1 MLRGS
6 GVGLRLIRGIEVV
19 RWERA
24 GDGIGGKLE
33 MTLLGVG
40 GCGLYVVCVVAL
52 LYEGLVV
59 SGVRGVPASSVTQVM
74 WYELIERCTDLK
86 FQADSSSGG
95 YHRY

>member
-6 GVGLRLIRGIEVV
+6 EAGLKLIRGKEGA
-19 RWERA
+19 RWERV
-24 GDGIGGKLE
+24 GDGKGGKLG
-33 MTLLGVG
+33 MMLLGVG

-59 SGVRGVPASSVTQVM
+59 YGERGVPTCLLALVM

-95 YHRY
+95 DHHC

>member
-1 MLRGS
+1 
-6 GVGLRLIRGIEVV
+6 VT
-19 RWERA
+19 
-24 GDGIGGKLE
+24 GGKLG
-33 MTLLGVG
+33 MMLLDVG

-59 SGVRGVPASSVTQVM
+59 HGVRGVPACSVALVM

-95 YHRY
+95 YHHC